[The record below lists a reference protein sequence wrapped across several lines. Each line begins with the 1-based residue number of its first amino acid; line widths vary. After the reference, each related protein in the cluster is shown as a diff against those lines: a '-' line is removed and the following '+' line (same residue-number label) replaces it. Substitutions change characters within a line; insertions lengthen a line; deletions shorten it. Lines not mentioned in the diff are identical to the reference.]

1 MDFLKHVNKKE
12 LDECYLQALINN
24 SPFKIGDYV
33 KITEHKS
40 DARWVIRACSLAGNN
55 LYFLLECSQI
65 TTWRED
71 KEIAFYYS

>member
-1 MDFLKHVNKKE
+1 MDFLNQVNKIE
-12 LDECYLQALINN
+12 LGECYLQLLINN

-40 DARWVIRACSLAGNN
+40 DARWVIREYSLVGNK

-65 TTWRED
+65 TIRLED
-71 KEIAFYYS
+71 KEIEFYYS